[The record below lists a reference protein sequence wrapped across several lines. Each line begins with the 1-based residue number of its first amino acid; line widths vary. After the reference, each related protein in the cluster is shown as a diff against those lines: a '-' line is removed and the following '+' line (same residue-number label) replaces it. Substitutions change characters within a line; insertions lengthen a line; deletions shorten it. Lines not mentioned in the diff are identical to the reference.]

1 VHELSIAR
9 NIIQIVNSIVER
21 DKLDLVDK
29 IYLKFGPLS
38 NILTDSL
45 NFSYNSIIENTPLEN
60 SNLVIEILPI
70 KIQCKDCNAIT
81 TTNDFVFCC
90 PNCKSDSISVIGGDE
105 LIISS
110 INLKDE
116 SG

>member
-1 VHELSIAR
+1 MHELSIAR
-9 NIIQIVNSIVER
+9 NIIQIVNSSVER
-21 DKLDLVDK
+21 DKLGLVDK
-29 IYLKFGPLS
+29 IYLKFGLLS

-45 NFSYNSIIENTPLEN
+45 NFSYNSIIENTPLKN

-70 KIQCKDCNAIT
+70 KIQCKDCNEIT
-81 TTNDFVFCC
+81 ITSDFVFSC
-90 PNCKSDSISVIGGDE
+90 PFCKSNSISVIAGDE

-110 INLKDE
+110 IHLKDK